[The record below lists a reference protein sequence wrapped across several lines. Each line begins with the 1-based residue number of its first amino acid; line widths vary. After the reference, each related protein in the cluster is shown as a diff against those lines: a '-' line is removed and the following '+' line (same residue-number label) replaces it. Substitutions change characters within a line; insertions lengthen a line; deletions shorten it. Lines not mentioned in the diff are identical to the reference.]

1 MKTPQQA
8 SEKIWIIL
16 DLLKWSTAYLKSH
29 GVEAPRASAEILL
42 AHVLDLKR
50 IDLYIRYD
58 QPLGK
63 SELTAFKAFLKRRMA
78 REPVAYILGDRE
90 FWGMAL
96 KVSEHVLIPRPETEC
111 LVEAAL
117 RGLSENAGVAP
128 QKILDMGTGS
138 GAIVLALSKEMP
150 ENCYFASDVSLAAV
164 AMARKNARMHCPDHR
179 ICFFAGIW
187 FDPLKCGDTGFDLI
201 VSNPPYIPTG
211 DIPSLQAEI
220 RRYEPW
226 TALDG
231 GPEGL
236 DCLELII
243 RRASR
248 YLAAQGSLLL
258 EMGYDQKTAIAEI
271 AHAAGGYDRVEFL
284 KDYSGHDRVV
294 KLQKKFLKCCAE
306 PGVQPS
312 K

>member
-1 MKTPQQA
+1 MQTPLQA
-8 SEKIWIIL
+8 SEKIWTIL
-16 DLLKWSTAYLKSH
+16 DLLKWTAAYFKSH

-42 AHVLDLKR
+42 AHVLDFKR

-63 SELTAFKAFLKRRMA
+63 LELTAFKVLLKRRMA
-78 REPVAYILGDRE
+78 REPVAYILGRRE
-90 FWGMAL
+90 FWGMDL
-96 KVSEHVLIPRPETEC
+96 KVSENVLIPRPETEC

-117 RGLSENAGVAP
+117 GVLLENPVNVPP
-128 QKILDMGTGS
+128 QILELGTGS
-138 GAIVLALSKEMP
+138 GAIILALATERP
-150 ENCYFASDVSLAAV
+150 ANGYFASDVSPAAV
-164 AMARKNARMHCPDHR
+164 AMARNNARNHCLDHR
-179 ICFFAGIW
+179 VRFFAGIW
-187 FDPLKCGDTGFDLI
+187 FDALKSSDTEFDLI

-231 GPEGL
+231 GPDGL

-243 RRASR
+243 HRALG

-258 EMGYDQKTAIAEI
+258 EMGYDQKNAIIEI
-271 AHAAGGYDRVEFL
+271 VTAAGGYDRVEFL

-294 KLQKKFLKCCAE
+294 KLT
-306 PGVQPS
+306 VS
-312 K
+312 

>member
-1 MKTPQQA
+1 MQTPLQV
-8 SEKIWIIL
+8 SEKIWTIL

-63 SELTAFKAFLKRRMA
+63 SELTAFKALLKRRMA
-78 REPVAYILGDRE
+78 REPVAYILGGRE

-117 RGLSENAGVAP
+117 GVLPENAGSAP
-128 QKILDMGTGS
+128 KKILDLGTGS
-138 GAIVLALSKEMP
+138 GAIVLALATERP
-150 ENCYFASDVSLAAV
+150 ENGYFASDVSLAAV
-164 AMARKNARMHCPDHR
+164 AIARKNARNHCLDHR
-179 ICFFAGIW
+179 ICFFAGTW
-187 FDPLKCGDTGFDLI
+187 FDPLKCSDTGFDLI

-211 DIPSLQAEI
+211 GIPSLQAEI

-226 TALDG
+226 MALDG

-236 DCLELII
+236 DCLELVIH
-243 RRASR
+243 RALR
-248 YLAAQGSLLL
+248 YLAVQGSLLL

-271 AHAAGGYDRVEFL
+271 AHAAGGYNRIEFL

-294 KLQKKFLKCCAE
+294 KLQKKSF
-306 PGVQPS
+306 
-312 K
+312 